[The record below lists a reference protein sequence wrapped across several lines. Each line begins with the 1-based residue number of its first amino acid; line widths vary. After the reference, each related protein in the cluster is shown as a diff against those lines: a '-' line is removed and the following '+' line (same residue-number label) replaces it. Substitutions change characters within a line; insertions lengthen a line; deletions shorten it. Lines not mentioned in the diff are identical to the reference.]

1 MRVLCV
7 HFSAGMAGQF
17 LPEFLRHACIS
28 HCRDETMPEAG
39 MPVQEIARS
48 LNVSDRTV
56 VAMADKHADE
66 ITNLERNFAKK
77 LRR

>member
-1 MRVLCV
+1 
-7 HFSAGMAGQF
+7 
-17 LPEFLRHACIS
+17 
-28 HCRDETMPEAG
+28 MPEAG